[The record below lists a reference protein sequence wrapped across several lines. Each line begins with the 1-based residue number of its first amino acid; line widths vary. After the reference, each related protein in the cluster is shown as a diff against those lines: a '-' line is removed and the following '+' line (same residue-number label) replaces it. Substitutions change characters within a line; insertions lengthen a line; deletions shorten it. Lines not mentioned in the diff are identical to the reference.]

1 MSKLAKFFLPII
13 LIVGAVIGASSG
25 AEARCRGGYYGGC
38 GQWGAWGWGPW
49 GPGVGRGRRKSLPLW
64 SDLQVGSSWDLA
76 QRASGHSPHVALLV
90 ISRSKANPCA

>member
-49 GPGVGRGRRKSLPLW
+49 GPGVGWGAGNPYHYGPTCRWVRVGTWHNEHRVIRRTW
-64 SDLQVGSSWDLA
+64 RCW
-76 QRASGHSPHVALLV
+76 
-90 ISRSKANPCA
+90 